1 VAGFVRRADLILD
14 EILPRWDFREVHAR
28 RAAASAAALFVAAE
42 AVTPAELPLTRRL
55 MRVRSVGRKTLGRS
69 LDEPLFAQL
78 VAQGFVLLARDPP
91 HELVLGLCGRPWVLR
106 GDLRKLGGRD
116 AFAAFDEPG
125 TVKVA
130 TNLRV
135 DDGRVATET
144 RVLATD
150 PAARRRFGV
159 YWAAIRPWSGV
170 IRREWLRAIERRALG

>member
-78 VAQGFVLLARDPP
+78 VAQGFVLLARDPR
-91 HELVLGLCGRPWVLR
+91 H
-106 GDLRKLGGRD
+106 
-116 AFAAFDEPG
+116 
-125 TVKVA
+125 
-130 TNLRV
+130 
-135 DDGRVATET
+135 
-144 RVLATD
+144 
-150 PAARRRFGV
+150 
-159 YWAAIRPWSGV
+159 
-170 IRREWLRAIERRALG
+170 